1 MMFIYMFLIKQLF
14 KKGFSNV
21 SKMAHFDIIITLKKH
36 FYDILENI
44 FLMFLKT
51 VLCLLGL
58 AIKSKPFL
66 IPFKVKFLI
75 KH

>member
-1 MMFIYMFLIKQLF
+1 MMLYICFNKTLF
-14 KKGFSNV
+14 KKGLSNV

-44 FLMFLKT
+44 FLMFLKQYC
-51 VLCLLGL
+51 VCWVFSHK
-58 AIKSKPFL
+58 IKAFL

>member
-1 MMFIYMFLIKQLF
+1 MMLYICFNKTLF

-21 SKMAHFDIIITLKKH
+21 SKMAHFNIIITLKKH

-44 FLMFLKT
+44 SDVFKT

-58 AIKSKPFL
+58 AIKSKLF
-66 IPFKVKFLI
+66 
-75 KH
+75 